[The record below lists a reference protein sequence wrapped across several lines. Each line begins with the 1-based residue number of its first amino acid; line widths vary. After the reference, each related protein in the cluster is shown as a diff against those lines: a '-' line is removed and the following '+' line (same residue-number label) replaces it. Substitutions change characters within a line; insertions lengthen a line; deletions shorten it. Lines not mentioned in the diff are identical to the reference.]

1 MNIREAIIKIVEDGQ
16 NFEIY
21 SKIGVATNVD
31 KNLNTCDVTP
41 LDGEAEILDVK
52 LISTENET

>member
-31 KNLNTCDVTP
+31 KN
-41 LDGEAEILDVK
+41 
-52 LISTENET
+52 